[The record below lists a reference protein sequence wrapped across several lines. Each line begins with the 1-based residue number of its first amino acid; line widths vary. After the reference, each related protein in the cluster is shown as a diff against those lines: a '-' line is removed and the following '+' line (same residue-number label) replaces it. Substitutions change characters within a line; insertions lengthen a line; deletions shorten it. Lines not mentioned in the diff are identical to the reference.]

1 MWTDTSKKTNGIGHP
16 KRVAMK
22 KRPTQRRGS
31 IGQASA
37 KSAGRERDRKRK
49 RREAAELT
57 LAGLRNSVLFG
68 GHLVLFERKAVRK
81 KQARAVRSVYE
92 NVRRMFEDKKEAM
105 VLPESEKAWTDGCDP
120 RCKCLLHDTGDVLQY
135 YIERPSSARE
145 KKMQSSNRVKVLTDV
160 ADLPHFLDDS
170 LDDGE
175 QRKDEESTSVVLG
188 LLLVQPRK
196 GLTREATN
204 NDVCFK

>member
-1 MWTDTSKKTNGIGHP
+1 
-16 KRVAMK
+16 MK

-49 RREAAELT
+49 GREAAELT

-105 VLPESEKAWTDGCDP
+105 VLPESEKA
-120 RCKCLLHDTGDVLQY
+120 
-135 YIERPSSARE
+135 
-145 KKMQSSNRVKVLTDV
+145 
-160 ADLPHFLDDS
+160 
-170 LDDGE
+170 
-175 QRKDEESTSVVLG
+175 
-188 LLLVQPRK
+188 
-196 GLTREATN
+196 
-204 NDVCFK
+204 